1 MTVVMDPTKPYTS
14 DGLGPWSRAA
24 AKEGALDELSQSRW
38 GRRFRI
44 RLTVCLGLRTT
55 SDGGEVGGGGHS
67 VVFLAPS
74 SISAADSEADGARG
88 GIGIGCSS
96 WANRP
101 SCRRKPIS
109 EEYAWA

>member
-24 AKEGALDELSQSRW
+24 KEGDLDDWSQSRW

-55 SDGGEVGGGGHS
+55 SDGDVDGGGHS
-67 VVFLAPS
+67 IVFLAPS
-74 SISAADSEADGARG
+74 SISATGQQRSARG
-88 GIGIGCSS
+88 VVVCLVFMGQGHHE
-96 WANRP
+96 AQNRVNMGLIVYGP
-101 SCRRKPIS
+101 
-109 EEYAWA
+109 